1 VTNEYRRQP
10 GTLFER
16 GPMPVGPTPVLDR
29 GQRAGK
35 TALGRGLPHH
45 VLAIPRLSPRVG
57 EAEEVERWVLAV
69 WGHPTTS
76 LRAEVD
82 EARLVRMQ
90 LEAESAKP
98 FLQHVPYRSLVEL
111 RALHAG
117 CLLGSLRHPPRRSRR
132 TGQPSVLT
140 SPNLFS
146 TRHHQRFACARLSQP
161 CLPRSCPDVSAT
173 FTTVAFDDSGLRW
186 LEIST

>member
-10 GTLFER
+10 GALFVR
-16 GPMPVGPTPVLDR
+16 GPMPVGPAPILDR

-57 EAEEVERWVLAV
+57 EAEEVERWILAV
-69 WGHPTTS
+69 WGRPTTS

-90 LEAESAKP
+90 LEAEPAKP
-98 FLQHVPYRSLVEL
+98 FPQHVHNPLGIVVGLESHHEIISEPYQGRLPP
-111 RALHAG
+111 HAW
-117 CLLGSLRHPPRRSRR
+117 SHH
-132 TGQPSVLT
+132 VLE
-140 SPNLFS
+140 PLIQHMVQENI
-146 TRHHQRFACARLSQP
+146 REH
-161 CLPRSCPDVSAT
+161 
-173 FTTVAFDDSGLRW
+173 W
-186 LEIST
+186 